1 MSKGLGWISLHRSIQ
16 NHWLFQEERK
26 FSKFEAWIDLI
37 LIANHKDGKV
47 MHDGQLITV
56 KRGQKLTS
64 LRKLGNQW
72 NWSITKVDKFL
83 NILHDDG
90 MIVLKKDTKKTL
102 VTIVNYD
109 VYQNEDIEKRQRNDT
124 EKNQKENRKD
134 SEKKQKETNNNVNNV
149 NKVNNDNNPQS
160 VSDEDFKR
168 IVDYYNKSIQA
179 LNGTDYVHLEKDV
192 DKFGK
197 ELVCKAIQEAARNS
211 AQKYSYI
218 NSVLMDWNR
227 NGVKTKED
235 AEQYLLKRQHRFN
248 NNNKWQK
255 EEEHYSPYQEME
267 FAEIPDENLPF

>member
-1 MSKGLGWISLHRSIQ
+1 MSENLGWISLHRSIQ
-16 NHWLFQEERK
+16 NHWLFQEDRK

-47 MHDGQLITV
+47 MHDGQLIDV

-72 NWSITKVDKFL
+72 SWSITKVDKFL
-83 NILHDDG
+83 NILHEDG

-109 VYQNEDIEKRQRNDT
+109 VYQNIDLEKRQRSNT
-124 EKNQKENRKD
+124 EKNQKENEKE
-134 SEKKQKETNNNVNNV
+134 SEKNQKETNNNVNNA
-149 NKVNNDNNPQS
+149 NNDNNVNNHQS
-160 VSDEDFKR
+160 VSDEDFKK
-168 IVDYYNKSIQA
+168 IIDYYNKTIQP
-179 LNGTDYVHLEKDV
+179 LNGTDYIHLGEDV

-211 AQKYSYI
+211 AQRYSYI
-218 NSVLMDWNR
+218 NRVLIDWSK

-235 AEQYLLKRQHRFN
+235 AEQYLTKRQHTFN
-248 NNNKWQK
+248 NKNKWQK
-255 EEEHYSPYQEME
+255 EDEHYSPYQEME
-267 FAEIPDENLPF
+267 FAEIPDDSLPF

>member
-1 MSKGLGWISLHRSIQ
+1 MSENLGWISLHRSIQ
-16 NHWLFQEERK
+16 NHWLFQEDRK

-47 MHDGQLITV
+47 MHDGQLIDV

-83 NILHDDG
+83 NILHEDG

-109 VYQNEDIEKRQRNDT
+109 VYQNIDLEKRQRSDT
-124 EKNQKENRKD
+124 EKNQKEIKKE
-134 SEKKQKETNNNVNNV
+134 SEKKQKETNNNVNKANKDNNV
-149 NKVNNDNNPQS
+149 NNPQS
-160 VSDEDFKR
+160 VSDEDFKK
-168 IVDYYNKSIQA
+168 IADYYNKTIQA
-179 LNGTDYVHLEKDV
+179 LNGTDYVHLGEDV
-192 DKFGK
+192 EKFGK

-218 NSVLMDWNR
+218 NRVLIDWSK

-235 AEQYLLKRQHRFN
+235 AEQYLLKRQHNFN
-248 NNNKWQK
+248 NKNKWQK
-255 EEEHYSPYQEME
+255 EDEHYSPYQDME
-267 FAEIPDENLPF
+267 FAEIPDDSLPF